1 MSRFHLML
9 LLGVAAVVGLIAC
22 HSGLSGGAPAE
33 GAKPTKIPAL
43 QLPRAFG
50 GPGPPRDFVWAEGV
64 AEAASMYFPAEM
76 PVFTVISATPK
87 DTAVAVG
94 TLFGQSLPPDSD
106 EYATD
111 PADPH
116 TYFTAI
122 NDAGDRVG
130 IWSYADGNY
139 SVHWRSRDPL
149 RALRRWDD
157 QAPGVSETAA
167 AAQEF
172 LDQHPGML
180 PEGARLVE
188 VVAIG
193 TNSGLDSTGHVL
205 SFVRT
210 RGAIFQRF
218 RNGFPEGQFTVMVN
232 TNGEVCNLSRN
243 MRNLALVG
251 DYPILTPAEAEGLL
265 NSPGAMNDG
274 LQGVETVGPARI
286 EAVEMEYWDG
296 ALAWEMG
303 SVQPVYK
310 FSGTVAG
317 GTVTGAAG
325 RRVKWTVRV
334 PAARPEYT
342 EPPAPSQ

>member
-9 LLGVAAVVGLIAC
+9 LLGVGAVLGLIAC

-64 AEAASMYFPAEM
+64 AEAASMYFPDEM

-87 DTAVAVG
+87 DTAVAVVA
-94 TLFGQSLPPDSD
+94 LFGQSLAPDSD

-116 TYFTAI
+116 TYLTAI
-122 NDAGDRVG
+122 SEAGDTVG
-130 IWSYADGNY
+130 IEAFADGNY
-139 SVHWRSRDPL
+139 SVRWRSRHPL
-149 RALRRWDD
+149 RALRKWDD

-167 AAQEF
+167 VAQEF

-180 PEGARLVE
+180 PDAARLVQ
-188 VVAIG
+188 VVPIG
-193 TNSGLDSTGHVL
+193 INSGPDSTGRLL

-210 RGAIFQRF
+210 RGAVFRRF
-218 RNGFPEGQFTVMVN
+218 HNGFPEGQFTVMVN
-232 TNGEVCNLSRN
+232 SNGEVCNLSRN
-243 MRNLALVG
+243 MRDLALVG

-265 NSPGAMNDG
+265 NSPGARNHG
-274 LQGVETVGPARI
+274 LQAVDIVGPARI

-303 SVQPVYK
+303 SIQPVYNFTGTVA
-310 FSGTVAG
+310 FSGTVEGATG
-317 GTVTGAAG
+317 GRA
-325 RRVKWTVRV
+325 KWTVTV
-334 PAARPEYT
+334 PAVRPEYT
-342 EPPAPSQ
+342 EPPPPS